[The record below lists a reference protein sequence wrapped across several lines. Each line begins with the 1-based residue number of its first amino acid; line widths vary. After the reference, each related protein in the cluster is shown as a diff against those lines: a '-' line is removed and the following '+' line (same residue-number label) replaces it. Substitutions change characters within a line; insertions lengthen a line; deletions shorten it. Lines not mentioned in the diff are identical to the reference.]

1 MVEAMPD
8 FLPAGSRE
16 RTDLAEYRTIGP
28 FQRQTTMPI
37 DIPMRQEGRM

>member
-37 DIPMRQEGRM
+37 DVAMRSEARV